1 MSWKSTVVVMA
12 AKLVAAYE
20 ARSSSNHSSPT
31 NATRDV
37 PLYGTAGKKA
47 KRYVL
52 VSIFLDKDG
61 EEAKSETTV
70 EHDQMTYIGDRPD
83 ETSSDITWS
92 YYKFAGND
100 VRLSGEYFLYSIR
113 GNYFYCRHK
122 LLMPEYRKHWMS
134 NGHQRLKRRP
144 PPCR

>member
-37 PLYGTAGKKA
+37 PLYGTTEKKA
-47 KRYVL
+47 RRYVL

-70 EHDQMTYIGDRPD
+70 DRDQMNYVGDRPD
-83 ETSSDITWS
+83 DVSSDIRWS
-92 YYKFAGND
+92 YYKFVGND
-100 VRLSGEYFLYSIR
+100 VRLVGEYFLYAIR
-113 GNYFYCRHK
+113 GNDFYCRHK
-122 LLMPEYRKHWMS
+122 LLMPEYRKHWIS

-144 PPCR
+144 PCR